1 MAKNKN
7 TQRAAVDQSRADAF
21 KQFLNQME
29 KERPGQVRLL
39 GDTSGL
45 DVDAVPTGA
54 ISLDVALGVGGFP
67 KGRIIELYGPE
78 MSGKTSLALS
88 VAAQCQARGGK
99 VGFIDAEH
107 ALSLS
112 HAVAMGVDVNST
124 VFYQPDSG
132 EDGLDM
138 VEKMCRSGAFE
149 MVIVDSVAALVP
161 TVELEGEMGDQQVGA
176 HARLMSKG
184 LRKITGVASETNTMV
199 VFINQLRNKIGS
211 YGNPETTTGG
221 KALAFYASVRI
232 EVRSPGSKRITRGD
246 TVVGQT
252 CVATVRKNKVA
263 APHRVASY
271 DLLFGAGIQSAG
283 SLLDVAEQ
291 LGVVVRNAATYT
303 EVATGERIGL
313 GREKAKEAI
322 AADSAMQDRLTASV
336 YAVLHNGGAA
346 ALLTDESGGDQD
358 GVDPFAGEFAEF
370 TETAVK
376 PAL

>member
-1 MAKNKN
+1 MAEKKEKAKPKD
-7 TQRAAVDQSRADAF
+7 TDAVRADALND
-21 KQFLNQME
+21 FLKRME
-29 KERPGQVRLL
+29 KERPGQVRML
-39 GDTSGL
+39 GDTTGMDIEFVS
-45 DVDAVPTGA
+45 TGA

-88 VAAQCQARGGK
+88 AAAEAQRKGGK

-107 ALSLS
+107 ALSLD
-112 HAVAMGVDVNST
+112 HARSMGVDINAT

-138 VEKMCRSGAFE
+138 VETMAKSGAFE

-161 TVELEGEMGDQQVGA
+161 RVELEGEMSDQQMGA

-184 LRKITGVASETNTMV
+184 LRKITGVASETGTMI

-232 EVRSPGSKRITRGD
+232 EVRSPASKRITKGD
-246 TVVGQT
+246 TVIGQT
-252 CVATVRKNKVA
+252 CVATVKKNKVA

-271 DLLFGAGIQSAG
+271 DLIFGSGIQKFG
-283 SLLDVAEQ
+283 SLLDISEE
-291 LGVVVRNAATYT
+291 LGIIQRNGATYT
-303 EVATGERIGL
+303 EVATGERLGL
-313 GREKAKEAI
+313 GRERTKETI
-322 AADSAMQDRLTASV
+322 SNDMSLQNRLENLV
-336 YAVLHNGGAA
+336 YASIAKGVTLGTIEENVDNIDALEDVL
-346 ALLTDESGGDQD
+346 E
-358 GVDPFAGEFAEF
+358 
-370 TETAVK
+370 ETI
-376 PAL
+376 